1 MSLFV
6 LAMLMITCHAFTYAV
21 IDMAAVYEIL
31 FISFGKLNVHNVPL
45 QRGGMREVFNYSCF
59 VGSKIS
65 I

>member
-6 LAMLMITCHAFTYAV
+6 LVMLMITCHAFTYAV

-31 FISFGKLNVHNVPL
+31 FISFGKLNVHNISL